1 MIKQTDALKYAFR
14 SNDRQG
20 KASKRKRTERRI
32 RMRKRTQSQD
42 ELIEQNLIE
51 NYNRYYRLA
60 YSYVKNESDAMDIVQ
75 ETAYKAI
82 YKSGTL
88 KNPEY
93 AGTWICRIVMNEAY
107 NILRKKQKEDYQL
120 QELELLQED
129 DYEDP
134 DLQYAI
140 SQLREEEQTVIYLRY
155 YEDRQLDEIAEITQE
170 KLSTVKS
177 RLYRAMNK
185 LKTALAE

>member
-1 MIKQTDALKYAFR
+1 
-14 SNDRQG
+14 
-20 KASKRKRTERRI
+20 
-32 RMRKRTQSQD
+32 MRKHMQSQD

-82 YKSGTL
+82 HKSNTL
-88 KNPEY
+88 KNP
-93 AGTWICRIVMNEAY
+93 
-107 NILRKKQKEDYQL
+107 KKKEDYEL

-129 DYEDP
+129 YYEDT

-140 SQLREEEQTVIYLRY
+140 RQLREEEQTVIYLRY

-177 RLYRAMNK
+177 RLYRAVNK
-185 LKTALAE
+185 LKTSLADER